1 MRINPTFSCYGL
13 LDIVK
18 AVLYL
23 LDHPDFHGDYMDQM
37 LLEWR
42 TRRALA
48 GLSVDGTRFE
58 HNTAGCEWARE
69 NGCLP
74 KEEDDDAE
82 PLCEMELSC
91 QMIRQVISS
100 INGPNYFITKL

>member
-18 AVLYL
+18 AMLYL
-23 LDHPDFHGDYMDQM
+23 LDHPDFHGDAMDQK

-48 GLSVDGTRFE
+48 GLSVEGTRFE
-58 HNTAGCEWARE
+58 PNTAWCEWARE

-74 KEEDDDAE
+74 KEEDDDAGT
-82 PLCEMELSC
+82 LCEVVQNAELSDDKA
-91 QMIRQVISS
+91 
-100 INGPNYFITKL
+100 GY